1 MPKVRNIASGI
12 YADGVIY
19 VAPGEVIEVSEDKAE
34 YLCAGDTAGR
44 FERVV
49 EPKHEPKGKAK

>member
-19 VAPGEVIEVSEDKAE
+19 VAPGEVIEVSEEKAE
-34 YLCAGDTAGR
+34 YLCAADTAGK

-49 EPKHEPKGKAK
+49 EKAHEPKAGRK